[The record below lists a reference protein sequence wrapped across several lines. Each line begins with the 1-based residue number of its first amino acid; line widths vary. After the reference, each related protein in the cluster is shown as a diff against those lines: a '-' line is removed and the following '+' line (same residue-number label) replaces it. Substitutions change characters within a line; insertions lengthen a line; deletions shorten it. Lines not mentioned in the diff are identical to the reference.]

1 MLIPSKTREIS
12 RQIYIS
18 TIRWLWTGVRVFLL
32 LQVMLIRSLK
42 EGSEGGI
49 NNTIVSA
56 VLDFNTSKVSSLL

>member
-32 LQVMLIRSLK
+32 LQVMLFRSLK